1 VSHFQKSCSIL
12 TFCVSHYGDAFFS
25 STVLEN
31 VLEKLKSDP
40 SRRVVAKSWDEIRFV
55 KRDALNE
62 AENVP
67 SVLAKKQK
75 AAAAIDEVSAELV
88 PIAELREKPEL
99 KIGDQL
105 VVCKQ
110 GPLFAREAIVTKTM
124 GNRVEVKVNNMTV
137 VLKLSQVAMSTGRNY
152 ELPTVNVGGDLRG
165 AGGKKG
171 VLRNVT
177 RSKAADR
184 AIAAEGQ
191 AKSTFANGDGIEKR
205 SSSGVAMRTQSN
217 TVDVRGLNLS
227 EAQAKVR
234 DKISSSLMIGRP
246 VVYILH
252 GHGTGGVLKSKIR
265 GWLKSEKL
273 VKNFGAADLSDGG
286 DALTRV
292 DL

>member
-1 VSHFQKSCSIL
+1 M
-12 TFCVSHYGDAFFS
+12 
-25 STVLEN
+25 
-31 VLEKLKSDP
+31 
-40 SRRVVAKSWDEIRFV
+40 VAKSWDDIRFV

-67 SVLAKKQK
+67 SVMAQK
-75 AAAAIDEVSAELV
+75 RKTAAAINEASAELV

-99 KIGDQL
+99 KNGDKL

-110 GPLFAREAIVTKTM
+110 GPLFGREAIVTKNM
-124 GNRVEVKVNNMTV
+124 GNRIEVKVNNMTV
-137 VLKLSQVAMSTGRNY
+137 VLKLSQVAMPTGKNY
-152 ELPTVNVGGDLRG
+152 ELVPTSGAGVDLLG

-171 VLRNVT
+171 VSRKVS

-191 AKSTFANGDGIEKR
+191 AKSTGTGALGNGTEKR
-205 SSSGVAMRTQSN
+205 SSSGVTMRTQSN

-234 DKISSSLMIGRP
+234 DKFSSSLLNGRP

-252 GHGTGGVLKSKIR
+252 GHGTGGVLKSKLR
-265 GWLKSEKL
+265 GWLKSEKP

-292 DL
+292 DLR